1 MKLGNLICMAL
12 EPWHIILIVVA
23 VVVLSV
29 IGWWIS
35 TSNKLKVMGVKID
48 EALSG
53 IDVALTKRYDLLTK
67 LVATVKGYAKHE
79 EETLTK
85 IIAMR
90 NPGSAASLL
99 EKQQFADSTTQ
110 ALKSLN
116 VVVEQYPTLK
126 ADVQFVAL
134 QNSIR
139 DVEEQLQAARRLY
152 NANVSSF
159 NQSII
164 IFPASI
170 VANASHLT
178 KRDFFEAEET
188 KREDVKIE
196 F

>member
-1 MKLGNLICMAL
+1 MKLGNLVLTSIDPGL
-12 EPWHIILIVVA
+12 IIAIV
-23 VVVLSV
+23 VVVLV
-29 IGWWIS
+29 ICVVGWWIS
-35 TSNKLKVMGVKID
+35 TSNKLKVMNVKID

-67 LVATVKGYAKHE
+67 VVATVKGYAKHE

-90 NPGSAASLL
+90 NPGSAATLM
-99 EKQQFADSTTQ
+99 EKQEFAQQT
-110 ALKSLN
+110 AEAIKSLN
-116 VVVEQYPTLK
+116 VVVEQYPNLK
-126 ADVQFVAL
+126 ADTQFTFL

-152 NANVSSF
+152 NSNVSKY
-159 NQSII
+159 NQTIVV
-164 IFPASI
+164 FPTSI

-178 KRDFFEAEET
+178 TREFFEAEEI
-188 KREDVKIE
+188 KREDVRIE